1 VTPILHKDEIRVSRF
16 AESNAIGVFCWD
28 VDGSIVD
35 ANDAFADIVGYPR
48 DALVSEKIQWTELTA
63 PEYRAADRQALQE
76 LLRTGSAMP
85 YEKEFIR
92 NNGERVR
99 VMIGGAFF
107 AGAQQRGIAFVL
119 DLSRRQH
126 VEQALRD
133 SEERYR
139 AITEAA
145 NDAII
150 TIDESN
156 VMVQVNPAVER
167 IFGYRRDELLGRSLD
182 LLIPDCLWRSRKALL
197 MQPPGDAGAQ
207 DARTEANALHKEGR
221 ELLLE
226 ISIGQIHLSNPSRY
240 FFTAIAR
247 DITERKKAEALSAG
261 QNQLLQM
268 VALGA
273 PLEAVLDRLIRLI
286 ESQIP
291 GMLGSVL
298 LLDEDGIH
306 VRHGAAP
313 SLPPAYLDAING
325 APIGPHAG
333 SCGAAMYWGKPIIV
347 TDIRHDPF
355 WEDYRAVALPHGLHA
370 CWSTP
375 IFSSNGT
382 VLGSFAMYYRVPR
395 APQESDLQLADV
407 ASHLAGIA
415 IERHQAERRISHIA
429 HHDALTGLPNRLLL
443 RSRLAQALAN
453 AQRHG
458 SLVALLFIDLDN
470 FKRINDSLGHHVG
483 DLVLQAAAR
492 RLQDCVRQ
500 EDILARLGGDEFV
513 LVLWSLSHAGEAA
526 QVADKVLKTLD
537 LPFHVNS
544 HELHVS
550 GSVGIS
556 MSPADGGDVE
566 TLMRAADTAMYHAK
580 ENGRGNYQF
589 FTEALNVAI
598 QHRLSVE
605 NQLRQALAR
614 GEFTLHYQPQVQ
626 MDSGRIISAE
636 ALLRWRRDGRDMI
649 SPAEFI
655 AIAEETGLILPI
667 GEWVLREACA
677 QLKRW
682 RNGGHA
688 DLAIAVNLS
697 PRQMSQP
704 GLPDMV
710 EQVLRAAG
718 LPAETL
724 DLEIT
729 ESILMQPSGE
739 NMAMLK
745 RLSEMGVQ
753 LSVDDF
759 GTGYSSLSY
768 LKRFPVDVLKIDQ
781 SFVRGIGLDA
791 NDMAI
796 ADAIIGMAQGLHLDV
811 IAEGVETAE
820 QAAYLQA
827 HGCRSAQGYY
837 YSVPLPSDAF
847 GKLLNA

>member
-1 VTPILHKDEIRVSRF
+1 VATILRKDEIRVSRF
-16 AESNAIGVFCWD
+16 AESNTIGVFCWD
-28 VDGSIVD
+28 IDGNIID
-35 ANDAFADIVGYPR
+35 ANDAFADIVGYSR
-48 DALVSEKIQWTELTA
+48 QALLAAKIKWTDLTA
-63 PEYRAADRQALQE
+63 PEYRAADRHALRE
-76 LLRTGSAMP
+76 LLRTGSVMP
-85 YEKEFIR
+85 YEKELLCK
-92 NNGERVR
+92 NGERVQ
-99 VMIGGAFF
+99 VMIGGGFF
-107 AGAQQRGIAFVL
+107 AGTQERGIAFVL
-119 DLSRRQH
+119 DLRRH
-126 VEQALRD
+126 RYVEQALRE

-139 AITEAA
+139 VITEAA

-150 TIDESN
+150 TVDESN
-156 VMVQVNPAVER
+156 VIVQLNPAAER
-167 IFGYRRDELLGRSLD
+167 IFGYRRDELLGCSLD
-182 LLIPDCLWRSRKALL
+182 MLIPDCLWRNRKAML
-197 MQPPGDAGAQ
+197 MQQHGA
-207 DARTEANALHKEGR
+207 AESRMEANAIHKDGR
-221 ELLLE
+221 NVLLE
-226 ISIGQIHLSNPSRY
+226 ISIGQIHLPNPSRY

-247 DITERKKAEALSAG
+247 DITERKKSEALSAG

-273 PLEAVLDRLIRLI
+273 PLESILDKLIRLI

-298 LLDEDGIH
+298 LLGEDGIH

-313 SLPPAYLDAING
+313 NLPPDYINAING
-325 APIGPHAG
+325 APIGPRAG

-347 TDIRHDPF
+347 TDIMHDPL
-355 WEDYRAVALPHGLHA
+355 WDDYRSVASPYDLQA

-375 IFSSNGT
+375 ILSSTGT
-382 VLGSFAMYYRVPR
+382 VLGSFAMYYREPR
-395 APQESDLQLADV
+395 SPQESDLRLADV
-407 ASHLAGIA
+407 ASHMAGIA

-453 AQRHG
+453 AQRHHN
-458 SLVALLFIDLDN
+458 LVALLFIDLDN

-483 DLVLQAAAR
+483 DLVLQATAQ
-492 RLQDCVRQ
+492 RLQGCVRQ

-513 LVLWSLSHAGEAA
+513 LVLWSLAHAGEAA
-526 QVADKVLKTLD
+526 MVADKVLKALA

-544 HELHVS
+544 HELHVG

-556 MSPADGGDVE
+556 MYPADGFDVE

-589 FTEALNVAI
+589 FTEALNIAI
-598 QHRLSVE
+598 QHRLTVE
-605 NQLRQALAR
+605 NQLRHALAR

-626 MDSGRIISAE
+626 MDSGRIIAAE
-636 ALLRWRRDGRDMI
+636 ALLRWNRAGHDMVA
-649 SPAEFI
+649 PAEFI
-655 AIAEETGLILPI
+655 AIAEETALIVPI
-667 GEWVLREACA
+667 GEWVLREACM

-682 RNGGHA
+682 RDGGHA
-688 DLAIAVNLS
+688 DLTIAVNLS

-710 EQVLRAAG
+710 QHILRAAD

-729 ESILMQPSGE
+729 ESVLMQPSGE

-781 SFVRGIGLDA
+781 SFVRGIGRDA

-796 ADAIIGMAQGLHLDV
+796 ADAIIGMAQGLHLEV

-837 YSVPLPSDAF
+837 YSVPLSSDAF
-847 GKLLNA
+847 GNLLNA